1 MGEYLVPPVCGWTY
15 LYGGNAG
22 VSVSSRIVAT
32 LTMHLHEDILSSVLQ
47 EAAVRFPQMAVRLE
61 IRGERFAF
69 VPCRGPVPLFHAED
83 DSQGI
88 ADFSDGALGGFLF
101 RVSYIHKT
109 VYFDFHRALT
119 DEYGMMSFAKSVLF
133 RYLELAGCPVRN
145 DGSVK
150 LLSGAYFQAEGV
162 DAMLK
167 LEEINASRPVWY
179 MDARAAVPPLCK
191 KGREEVVQVR
201 IPMAEQPKL
210 LSGAAVNHVTYIS
223 PAFSQAVQEM
233 YAGCM
238 GQGEYV
244 VASVSVNLRP
254 YFPAASLRPFC
265 TDVYLAYNRS
275 LCDYPY
281 NTVQMSQKKLLEA
294 QMKNDALAYSAQ
306 RYMTGIGDASDSSET
321 FGGLCDAMSGIQE
334 NTNARATYRIGGFGN
349 VILPESMRRLV
360 EDFYPVMPSGG
371 KSYSL
376 TVENYN
382 GNLVVAVCG
391 AERTAEVCARF
402 VEILHEN
409 YIDAFIADTYGFVPV
424 DMKK

>member
-1 MGEYLVPPVCGWTY
+1 MGEYLVPPICGWTY
-15 LYGGNAG
+15 LYGRNAG

-32 LTMHLHEDILSSVLQ
+32 LTMHLHADILSAVLQ
-47 EAAVRFPQMAVRLE
+47 EAAVRFPQMAVGLE
-61 IRGERFAF
+61 QRDGKLAF
-69 VPCRGPVPLFHAED
+69 VPCSGPVPLFHAAET
-83 DSQGI
+83 GGCA
-88 ADFSDGALGGFLF
+88 ADFADAALSGYLF
-101 RVSYIHKT
+101 KVSYIHKT

-133 RYLELAGCPVRN
+133 RYLELSGCPVRN

-150 LLSGAYFQAEGV
+150 LLSGTFFQAEGE

-167 LEEINASRPVWY
+167 MEDINASRPVWY
-179 MDARAAVPPLCK
+179 MDAKAIVPPSAE
-191 KGREEVVQVR
+191 KGQEEVVQVR
-201 IPMAEQPKL
+201 IPMDGPMKL
-210 LSGAAVNHVTYIS
+210 FTGAAVNHVACIS

-233 YAGCM
+233 YAGSM
-238 GQGEYV
+238 EKGEYV

-254 YFPAASLRPFC
+254 YFPAASLRPF
-265 TDVYLAYNRS
+265 TANVYLAYNRS
-275 LCDYPY
+275 LTEYPY

-294 QMKNDALAYSAQ
+294 QMKSDALAYSVQ
-306 RYMTGIGDASDSSET
+306 RYMTDIENALDSSEVS
-321 FGGLCDAMSGIQE
+321 GELYGAMSDLQE
-334 NTNARATYRIGGFGN
+334 KTGERATYRIGGIGN

-360 EDFYPVMPSGG
+360 EEFYPVIPSGG

-376 TVENYN
+376 TVENYS

-409 YIDAFIADTYGFVPV
+409 DIDAFIADTYGFVPM

>member
-15 LYGGNAG
+15 LYGRNAG

-32 LTMHLHEDILSSVLQ
+32 LTMHLNGDILAAVLQ
-47 EAAVRFPQMAVRLE
+47 EAAVRFPQMMVGLGMQ
-61 IRGERFAF
+61 GERFCF
-69 VPCRGPVPLFHAED
+69 VQRHGPVPLFNAED
-83 DSQGI
+83 DSCAN
-88 ADFSDGALGGFLF
+88 ADFSDASLGGFLF

-133 RYLELAGCPVRN
+133 RYLELCGYPVRN

-150 LLSGAYFQAEGV
+150 LLSGAYFQAEDA
-162 DAMLK
+162 DAMLRMAD
-167 LEEINASRPVWY
+167 INASRPVWY
-179 MDARAAVPPLCK
+179 MDARAVIPPYFE

-201 IPMAEQPKL
+201 IPMSEQPKF
-210 LSGAAVNHVTYIS
+210 LSGASVNHVTYIS
-223 PAFSQAVQEM
+223 PAFSQAVHEI
-233 YAGCM
+233 YADRM

-254 YFPAASLRPFC
+254 YFPAASMRPFN

-275 LCDYPY
+275 LYDYPY

-306 RYMTGIGDASDSSET
+306 RYLTDIEDASDSSES
-321 FGGLCDAMSGIQE
+321 FGELCGAMTRIQE

-349 VILPESMRRLV
+349 VLLPESMRRLV
-360 EDFYPVMPSGG
+360 ENFYPVIPSGG

-376 TVENYN
+376 TVENYS

-402 VEILHEN
+402 TEILQEN
-409 YIDAFIADTYGFVPV
+409 YIDAFVADTYGFVPI